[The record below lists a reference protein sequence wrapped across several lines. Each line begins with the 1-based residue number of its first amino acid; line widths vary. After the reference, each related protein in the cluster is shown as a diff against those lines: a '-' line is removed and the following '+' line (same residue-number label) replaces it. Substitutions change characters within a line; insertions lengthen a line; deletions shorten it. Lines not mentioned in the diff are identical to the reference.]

1 MAIKFL
7 SGIDLSGSL
16 DLNKNELRNAVMH
29 SLGTAPSNPVEGQ
42 MYWHSTDKKLYIY
55 DATNTAWAD
64 VTGDITSVASGT
76 GVSISGGSGGEA
88 TVSLSHLGLESL
100 AAIASDAADAIF
112 MYDASGTSAAYL
124 SVNTTSGITI
134 DATNND
140 LKLASIPNASLANS
154 SVTVTKG
161 NGLTSGSGGAMALG
175 SSVTVTVGQGTGIS
189 VEANAVALKNHAGLG
204 SNTLLMWND
213 TAGQLTDTVITQDAT
228 TAVVTINDDL
238 VVTGDLTVQ
247 GALTS
252 LETTNT
258 AITDNVIV
266 LNSGEAGAGVTSVTS
281 GIEIERGTATN
292 VTFTWNETNGRFEVG
307 GKLKIGTIAT
317 ASSVATILVEE
328 DVAGA
333 GEVRRVAI
341 GNLKTLMGLKN
352 MSLSL
357 AASSGSQASG
367 ALWVTKSSNTYT
379 VNHQLGT
386 KSLIAQVYDD
396 STGETVMVDVTRTT
410 TNALT
415 VAFGASVTD
424 GDYNLNLQVMT
435 AVSHG
440 DGAGGA
446 GATP

>member
-1 MAIKFL
+1 MAIDFKSNINL
-7 SGIDLSGSL
+7 GGNQIQ
-16 DLNKNELRNAVMH
+16 NALLH
-29 SLGTAPSNPVEGQ
+29 PTGTAPGTPSEGQ
-42 MYWHSTDKKLYIY
+42 VYFNTTASNKKLYVY
-55 DATNTAWAD
+55 DGSAWID
-64 VTGDITSVASGT
+64 VTGDIRTISAGT
-76 GVSISGGSGGEA
+76 GIAVANGSGGDA

-100 AAIASDAADAIF
+100 AAIASDGDDAIF

>member
-100 AAIASDAADAIF
+100 AAISSENADAIF
-112 MYDASGTSAAYL
+112 MYDASGQAAAYL
-124 SVNTTSGITI
+124 TLSTSTGISI
-134 DATNND
+134 SSSNV
-140 LKLASIPNASLANS
+140 LSLGSIPNASLTNS
-154 SVTVTKG
+154 SITVAG
-161 NGLTSGSGGAMALG
+161 GDGLTATAGATSLGGSTTIA
-175 SSVTVTVGQGTGIS
+175 VGEGTGID
-189 VEANAVALKNHAGLG
+189 VTADAVALKNHASLG

-228 TAVVTINDDL
+228 TAVVTIDDDL

-247 GALTS
+247 GSLTS

-266 LNSGEAGAGVTSVTS
+266 LNSGETAAGVTSVTS
-281 GIEIERGTATN
+281 GIEIERGTAAN
-292 VTFTWNETNGRFEVG
+292 VTFTWNETNSRFEVG
-307 GKLKIGTIAT
+307 GKLKIDTIAT

-333 GEVRRVAI
+333 GEVRKVTI

-357 AASSGSQASG
+357 AASSGTQASG

-396 STGETVMVDVTRTT
+396 STGETVIVDVTRTT

-424 GDYNLNLQVMT
+424 GAYNLNLQVMT

-440 DGAGGA
+440 DGGGGA

>member
-76 GVSISGGSGGEA
+76 GVSISGGSGGTA

-100 AAIASDAADAIF
+100 AAISSENADAIF
-112 MYDASGTSAAYL
+112 MYDASGQAAAYL
-124 SVNTTSGITI
+124 TLSTSTGISI
-134 DATNND
+134 SSSNV
-140 LKLASIPNASLANS
+140 LSLGSIPNASLTNS
-154 SVTVTKG
+154 SITVAG
-161 NGLTSGSGGAMALG
+161 GDGLTATAGATSLGGSTTIA
-175 SSVTVTVGQGTGIS
+175 VGEGTGID
-189 VEANAVALKNHAGLG
+189 VTANAVALKNHASLG
-204 SNTLLMWND
+204 ANTLLMWND

-228 TAVVTINDDL
+228 TAVVTIDDDL

-247 GALTS
+247 GSLTS

-281 GIEIERGTATN
+281 GIEIERGTAAN
-292 VTFTWNETNGRFEVG
+292 VTFTWNETNSRFEVG
-307 GKLKIGTIAT
+307 GKLKIDTIAT

-333 GEVRRVAI
+333 GEVRKVTI

-357 AASSGSQASG
+357 AASSGTQASG

-396 STGETVMVDVTRTT
+396 STGETVIVDVTRTT

-424 GDYNLNLQVMT
+424 GAYNLNLQVMT

-440 DGAGGA
+440 DGGGGA

>member
-100 AAIASDAADAIF
+100 AAISSENADAIF
-112 MYDASGTSAAYL
+112 MYDASGQAAAYL
-124 SVNTTSGITI
+124 TLSTSTGISI
-134 DATNND
+134 SSSNV
-140 LKLASIPNASLANS
+140 LSLGSIPNASLTNS
-154 SVTVTKG
+154 SITVAG
-161 NGLTSGSGGAMALG
+161 GDGLTATAGATSLGGSTTIA
-175 SSVTVTVGQGTGIS
+175 VGEGTGID
-189 VEANAVALKNHAGLG
+189 VTADAVALKNHASLG

-228 TAVVTINDDL
+228 TAVVTIDDDL

-247 GALTS
+247 GSLTS

-281 GIEIERGTATN
+281 GIEIERGTAAN
-292 VTFTWNETNGRFEVG
+292 VTFTWNETNSRFEVG
-307 GKLKIGTIAT
+307 GKLKIDTIAT

-333 GEVRRVAI
+333 GEVRKVTI
-341 GNLKTLMGLKN
+341 GDLKNLMGLKN

-357 AASSGSQASG
+357 AASSGVQASG
-367 ALWVTKSSNTYT
+367 AIWVTKSSNTYT

-396 STGETVMVDVTRTT
+396 STGETVIVDVTRTT

-424 GDYNLNLQVMT
+424 GAYNLNLQVMT

-440 DGAGGA
+440 DGGGGA

>member
-100 AAIASDAADAIF
+100 AAISSENADAIF
-112 MYDASGTSAAYL
+112 MYDASGQAAAYL
-124 SVNTTSGITI
+124 TLSTSTGISI
-134 DATNND
+134 SSSNV
-140 LKLASIPNASLANS
+140 LSLGSIPNASLTNS
-154 SVTVTKG
+154 SITVAG
-161 NGLTSGSGGAMALG
+161 GDGLTATAGATSLGGSTTIA
-175 SSVTVTVGQGTGIS
+175 VGEGTGID
-189 VEANAVALKNHAGLG
+189 VTADAVALKNHASLG

-228 TAVVTINDDL
+228 TAVVTIDDDL

-247 GALTS
+247 GSLTS

-281 GIEIERGTATN
+281 GIEIERGTAAN
-292 VTFTWNETNGRFEVG
+292 VTFTWNETNSRFEVG
-307 GKLKIGTIAT
+307 GKLKIDTIAT

-333 GEVRRVAI
+333 GEVRKVTI

-357 AASSGSQASG
+357 AASSGTQASG

-396 STGETVMVDVTRTT
+396 STGETVIVDVTRTT

-424 GDYNLNLQVMT
+424 GAYNLNLQVMT

-440 DGAGGA
+440 DGGGGA

>member
-100 AAIASDAADAIF
+100 AAISSENADAIF
-112 MYDASGTSAAYL
+112 MYDASGQAAAYL
-124 SVNTTSGITI
+124 TLSTSTGISI
-134 DATNND
+134 SSSNV
-140 LKLASIPNASLANS
+140 LSLGSIPNASLTNS
-154 SVTVTKG
+154 SITVAG
-161 NGLTSGSGGAMALG
+161 GDGLTATAGATSLGGSTTIA
-175 SSVTVTVGQGTGIS
+175 VGEGTGID
-189 VEANAVALKNHAGLG
+189 VTADAVALKNHASLG

-228 TAVVTINDDL
+228 TAVVTIDDDL

-247 GALTS
+247 GSLTS

-281 GIEIERGTATN
+281 GIEIERGTAAN
-292 VTFTWNETNGRFEVG
+292 VTFTWNETNSRFEVG
-307 GKLKIGTIAT
+307 GKLKIDTIAT

-357 AASSGSQASG
+357 AASSGTQASG

-396 STGETVMVDVTRTT
+396 STGETVIVDVTRTT

-424 GDYNLNLQVMT
+424 GAYNLNLQVMT

-440 DGAGGA
+440 DGGGGA